1 MFIWKFDKSR
11 FADLLQKALG
21 NRNMSEYALHS
32 GVSLTYIS
40 ELIKQ
45 ERDNPPL
52 PKTLRKLAEKAH
64 NGVTYEMLMAA
75 AGHLPDY
82 TADHVPDFSMV
93 GVGGA
98 VVVGQVKNIPMGAEE
113 VPLLGPIKAGVPI
126 LSEDNYTETITPPKG
141 VHADFAAP
149 VEGDSMRYA
158 GIFPGDIAFFREC
171 QEPQSGHIVAAR
183 VLDVDAA
190 VNLKYYI
197 KKNGHAVLRSANP
210 EYPDIPFT
218 ENHAVVGIM
227 TGLIRDWAPDVHDY
241 ENAIVL
247 KERLDDQWREA
258 VMQAIADG
266 ISPKEFSSL
275 VTMMKKFLKG

>member
-1 MFIWKFDKSR
+1 MANLTNLYLEQAEKRKQFGIWIAQIREKSGFDSQRQLALVADVSPTTISR
-11 FADLLQKALG
+11 IESGLQKA
-21 NRNMSEYALHS
+21 EP
-32 GVSLTYIS
+32 
-40 ELIKQ
+40 
-45 ERDNPPL
+45 D
-52 PKTLRKLAEKAH
+52 TLEKLSRYLQIPYTE
-64 NGVTYEMLMAA
+64 LMAK
-75 AGHLPDY
+75 AGYPIV
-82 TADHVPDFSMV
+82 AIKN
-93 GVGGA
+93 GGHS
-98 VVVGQVKNIPMGAEE
+98 

-141 VHADFAAP
+141 VQADFAAP

-158 GIFPGDIAFFREC
+158 GIFPGDIAFFKAC
-171 QEPQSGHIVAAR
+171 QEPIPGHIVAAR
-183 VLDVDAA
+183 VLDIDAA

-218 ENHAVVGIM
+218 ENHVVVGIM

-247 KERLDDQWREA
+247 KEKLDDQWREA